1 MADTTTFVER
11 PEIGGETERL
21 HRWQRITLALMFLG
35 YAGYY
40 MCRVHLSVATPL
52 LIDAFKSQGVDKKVI
67 GHIVSI
73 GTALYAVG
81 KFVNGS
87 LVDFLGGRRM
97 FLMGMAGAVLFT
109 VLFGAS

>member
-21 HRWQRITLALMFLG
+21 RRWQSITLALMFLG

-52 LIDAFKSQGVDKKVI
+52 LIDAFKKQHVDKQAI
-67 GHIVSI
+67 GHIASV
-73 GTALYAVG
+73 GTLLYAAG
-81 KFVNGS
+81 KFINGS
-87 LVDFLGGRRM
+87 VVDFLGGRRM
-97 FLMGMAGAVLFT
+97 FL
-109 VLFGAS
+109 